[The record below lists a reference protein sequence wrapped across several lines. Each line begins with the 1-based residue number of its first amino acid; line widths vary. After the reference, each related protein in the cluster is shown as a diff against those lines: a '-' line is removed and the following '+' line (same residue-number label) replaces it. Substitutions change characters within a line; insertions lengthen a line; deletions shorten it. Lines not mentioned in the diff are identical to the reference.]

1 VIFDVFKWVRKKG
14 MTMTSALTFIGYLEA
29 VDLTASHPKLLPGAA
44 DLSETFQLGNVRIID
59 LTIRDNLPVLIP
71 FDTVLK
77 IASILCIFTMMNTP
91 EAKSRTGLSPGAL
104 MGHVEALKEC
114 PRTNTLFERLE
125 RRENL
130 LVLRLD

>member
-1 VIFDVFKWVRKKG
+1 MFDVFEWVRKKR
-14 MTMTSALTFIGYLEA
+14 MTVTSALIFIGYLKA
-29 VDLTASHPKLLPGAA
+29 VDVAASHPKLLPGTA
-44 DLSETFQLGNVRIID
+44 DFPETFQLCNVRIID

-125 RRENL
+125 RRENSL
-130 LVLRLD
+130 F